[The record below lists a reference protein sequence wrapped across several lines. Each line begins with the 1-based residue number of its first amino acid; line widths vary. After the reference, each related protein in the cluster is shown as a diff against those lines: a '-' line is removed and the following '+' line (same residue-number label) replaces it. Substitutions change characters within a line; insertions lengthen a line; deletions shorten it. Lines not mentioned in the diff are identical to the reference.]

1 MLRHAIKTYFK
12 QIAILLA
19 ALLAIISVVLMIVSQ
34 SVAGYTDNVNRSRL
48 EQIST
53 VVDFR
58 IGEISNIAL
67 QLHLSPKLAELKRA
81 EDIFARENIW
91 TTLDY
96 QYKLDNFNYFNSSV
110 FLHATVFSQN
120 SYVIMS
126 RSGQDLASFAKQFSS
141 ESRPAGYDAKSFM
154 DLLLKADSSFAQP
167 LAHTTSTSGAQ
178 TKAWPYVKWL
188 EMPGYQRK
196 VAVVVML
203 NISHIDDLMRQAMA
217 SERSVMCLADEHGNV
232 IAASRSIG
240 EAEHGYI
247 LRLDSQAQNVPSGQ
261 YAGYSVPSGSSSHR
275 YVLLADPSESVRA
288 LDRLIKAIIF
298 ISILCVAGAVAV
310 AAAIIQRDQR
320 ILKPIVEMTQAQGGG
335 GSQEG
340 LHAALQSGI
349 RHILEDKKELDAKIR
364 EQQNALREV
373 RLNNLL
379 NGSAA
384 EHALE
389 DDPELCAG
397 PPAEDCHDYRDY
409 HYVAVLSIRQKDGVA
424 QKPEKLQR
432 VKSAITRTVELL
444 PQKISTCNLSQ
455 NQLALVV
462 SSAEYLREAGRESLM
477 GLLYSSME
485 EVLAND
491 YGLYI
496 TFSVGNVHKGAKAL
510 SVSYS
515 EARMCFRSQAQNDAK
530 GGKGICWY
538 KPSAEAAPSYYFPP
552 EFEIQLVNAIRGG
565 KRRLVEELVKNLL
578 DINLIERQ
586 LHHEFLTVFLHDF
599 YGAILKVVNYSEA
612 AEDIQRKIY
621 DFYAA
626 NVHKIE
632 SLEFQQRFLAYVYEL
647 TETFDMNK
655 KSHNQALAEK
665 VIAHVYAN
673 YSDYDMTL
681 YRVAREFSLSGG
693 YLSTFFKEQSGMNFS
708 DFLLDIRMKKAKQL
722 ACETAVSVREIAA
735 QTGYGSANTFCR
747 AFKKHFGISP
757 MQMRTSKAG
766 SA

>member
-1 MLRHAIKTYFK
+1 MLRHAIKSYFK

-81 EDIFARENIW
+81 DDIFARENIW

-167 LAHTTSTSGAQ
+167 LAHTTSTSGAE
-178 TKAWPYVKWL
+178 TKVWPYVKWL
-188 EMPGYQRK
+188 ELPGYQRK

-217 SERSVMCLADEHGNV
+217 SERSVMCLTDEHGNI
-232 IAASRSIG
+232 IAASRNIDG
-240 EAEHGYI
+240 AEHGYI
-247 LRLDSQAQNVPSGQ
+247 LRLDSQAKNVPSGQ
-261 YAGYSVPSGSSSHR
+261 YVGYSMPSASGAHR
-275 YVLLADPSESVRA
+275 YVLLADPSVSVRA

-298 ISILCVAGAVAV
+298 ISILCVAGAVAI

-335 GSQEG
+335 GGQEG

-384 EHALE
+384 EHAQEE
-389 DDPELCAG
+389 DPDLCAG
-397 PPAEDCHDYRDY
+397 PSAEDY
-409 HYVAVLSIRQKDGVA
+409 HYVAILSIRQKGGAA
-424 QKPEKLQR
+424 QEPKKLQR
-432 VKSAITRTVELL
+432 AKSAITRTVELL
-444 PQKISTCNLSQ
+444 PQKIDTCNLSQ

-496 TFSVGNVHKGAKAL
+496 TFSVGTVHKGAKAL

-515 EARMCFRSQAQNDAK
+515 EARMCFRSQAQNDV
-530 GGKGICWY
+530 KGICWY
-538 KPSAEAAPSYYFPP
+538 KPGAEAVSSYYFPP
-552 EFEIQLVNAIRGG
+552 EFEIQLVNAIRSG

-612 AEDIQRKIY
+612 SEDVQRKIY

-647 TETFDMNK
+647 TDTFNMNK

-665 VIAHVYAN
+665 LIAHVYAN
-673 YSDYDMTL
+673 YSDYDLTL
-681 YRVAREFSLSGG
+681 YRVARDFGLSGG

-708 DFLLDIRMKKAKQL
+708 DFLLDIRMKKARQL
-722 ACETAVSVREIAA
+722 ACETAISVLEIAA

-747 AFKKHFGISP
+747 AFKKHFGITP
-757 MQMRTSKAG
+757 LQMRASKA
-766 SA
+766 APV